1 MAGAADRSDA
11 DFYGELTLLE
21 RRDINIERNRSF
33 FLSLFGSSSTTTKNS
48 AKDEREGNKHTV
60 DINIGG
66 RNMLDARL
74 CEEEMKM
81 EDIVISLSVHCLHRR
96 DLIHKLAGYL
106 NPVSYSE
113 NTVVLLI
120 FQHYFSSS

>member
-1 MAGAADRSDA
+1 MAGTANRSDA

-33 FLSLFGSSSTTTKNS
+33 FLSLFGSSSSTTKNS
-48 AKDEREGNKHTV
+48 GKDGREGNEQTV
-60 DINIGG
+60 DINVGG

-74 CEEEMKM
+74 CEEEMKI
-81 EDIVISLSVHCLHRR
+81 EDIVISLSTHYPHRR
-96 DLIHKLAGYL
+96 DLIHRLAGYL

-113 NTVVLLI
+113 NHSRSADFPT
-120 FQHYFSSS
+120 